1 MSMSDVSPTGLGAIE
16 EGEGGGRTLIFTS
29 RLVMAANTTLQLS
42 LLFAFLY
49 LRANNFSGM
58 WHPSG
63 VGTPP
68 QVLALVALAFPLL
81 TALVLWGVWSAVSRA
96 REASAISGLLW
107 LALLG
112 AILTGAVRILLMYQ
126 FNWELFSAG
135 TYADMAT
142 LWYAVLCAEF
152 IGVGLWLLSL
162 VMGHVRRTDPLS
174 GAHARAILEQWTYIT
189 GVSIAVYL
197 LVQYAT

>member
-1 MSMSDVSPTGLGAIE
+1 MSDASPTGLTAIDDV
-16 EGEGGGRTLIFTS
+16 EGGGHTLVFSS

-49 LRANNFSGM
+49 LRANNFGGA

-63 VGTPP
+63 IGTPP
-68 QVLALVALAFPLL
+68 QVLALISLAFPVIGVL
-81 TALVLWGVWSAVSRA
+81 ALWAVWNAVSKS
-96 REASAISGLLW
+96 RESSAITGLLW
-107 LALLG
+107 LALL
-112 AILTGAVRILLMYQ
+112 AAVLTGAVRILLMYQ
-126 FNWELFSAG
+126 FNWELDSAG
-135 TYADMAT
+135 TYADIAT
-142 LWYAVLCAEF
+142 LWYAVLLGEF

-162 VMGHVRRTDPLS
+162 VMGHVRGTDRLS
-174 GAHARAILEQWTYIT
+174 TSHARAILEQWTYIT

>member
-1 MSMSDVSPTGLGAIE
+1 
-16 EGEGGGRTLIFTS
+16 
-29 RLVMAANTTLQLS
+29 
-42 LLFAFLY
+42 
-49 LRANNFSGM
+49 M

-81 TALVLWGVWSAVSRA
+81 TLLVLWGVWSAVSRA
-96 REASAISGLLW
+96 GESSAISGLLW

-174 GAHARAILEQWTYIT
+174 AAHARAILEQWTYIT